1 MKVLQKNYNE
11 EIDKE
16 YFHQVGVQYRE
27 KLYDYKNY
35 PHNDLLLLPEKW
47 KLKKFE
53 DLIANLNHKTGNV
66 IHIRNLK

>member
-35 PHNDLLLLPEKW
+35 PHNDLLFLPEK
-47 KLKKFE
+47 
-53 DLIANLNHKTGNV
+53 
-66 IHIRNLK
+66 